1 MIRTWPK
8 QTEFAKMVNSAAA
21 LRRPASTTLTLG
33 TWTGGLVTAREAERL
48 NPKECSELLNMVL
61 TEGGYAR
68 TRNGISPI
76 CTGAEGK
83 VVSVG
88 DFRIG
93 GEYITMFG
101 TVEAG
106 SPDVFRLYKVNGN
119 GSGTQIGDDDS
130 LAGPPYLIGF
140 NDLLIICDGSY
151 IKYWDGGSE
160 IQMAYDDGLGVES
173 YHFNNRYGQI
183 ADPIDLTAQA
193 LGNGTVERVGYRFTT
208 GTWTDKYTIPP
219 SVCFATLCKKG
230 AGYVGTNSR
239 MVLRIRTLTDDIVAE
254 KELIYPDTL
263 KEDTTPGQDGSYE
276 INYLEYEFIL
286 TEDDMQGTFTGLSQ
300 NTTYYMSLEYDGGDA
315 DNHVWVQN
323 CVYTGPGYSHNGT
336 AWTQT
341 TGKTPLFAMRTS
353 RPPKASYGIVHASR
367 LFCIEG
373 ADGDNP
379 SYLWYS
385 GVMNHLDWSSPD
397 SGGFLDG
404 GKPIGA
410 IASYYDQV
418 WIFGTEGEPSL
429 SRLAGTSPAAYTL
442 TDTMQ
447 KVSSDQKSQT
457 VTPDDI
463 YFLHPAGMDSID
475 TMTEFGDVRSVSQA
489 DSIKNLISAGYSTE
503 AFSGYEPEF
512 GLTLLKLNDGTD
524 DIYVLHTKLK
534 TVKYFG
540 AKPYMYSPIARW
552 RFALPNAGESQQHV
566 SCFGYGQGEMFI
578 GTDAGQVWKMDK
590 NTLKDGDS
598 YPEYCLRTAYHG
610 TKLAELAAQKMHPDA
625 YGSKGG
631 TFDIKAYK
639 NHALLPWQTWSMV
652 LPDDFTQI
660 HPPAPGTFICNF
672 DRMNVNFNFRSL
684 MLAYENIVPQDDN
697 PIYFGAFLLLCLRIG
712 GL

>member
-1 MIRTWPK
+1 MIRSWQKAPEYQNMTRN
-8 QTEFAKMVNSAAA
+8 ASVI
-21 LRRPASTTLTLG
+21 RRPQSTTLTLG
-33 TWTGGLVTAREAERL
+33 TWTGGLVTAREAERC
-48 NPKECSELLNMVL
+48 NDKECSELLNMVL

-68 TRNGISPI
+68 TRNGISQI
-76 CTGAEGK
+76 CAGAEGK
-83 VVSVG
+83 VVSAG
-88 DFRIG
+88 DYRIG
-93 GEYITMFG
+93 GEYMTLFG
-101 TVEAG
+101 TVESG
-106 SPDVFRLYKVNGN
+106 SPDIYRLYKANPDGTV
-119 GSGTQIGDDDS
+119 TQIGTDAS
-130 LAGPPYLIGF
+130 LEGSPWLIGF

-151 IKYWDGGSE
+151 IKFWDGGSD

-183 ADPIDLTAQA
+183 ANPIDLTAQP
-193 LGNGTVERVGYRFTT
+193 LGNGTVERVGYKFKT
-208 GTWTDKYTIPP
+208 GTWSAGYTIPP

-230 AGYVGTNSR
+230 NGYTGTKTR
-239 MVLRIRTLTDDIVAE
+239 LWLRIRTMADVVVAE

-263 KEDTTPGQDGSYE
+263 KDDTSPAGDGSYE

-286 TEDDMQGTFTGLSQ
+286 AEADMEDPYTGLSQ
-300 NTTYYMSLEYDGGDA
+300 NTDYYMSLEYDGGDA
-315 DNHVWVQN
+315 DNHVWVQT

-336 AWTQT
+336 AWAQT

-410 IASYYDQV
+410 IASFYDQV
-418 WIFGTEGEPSL
+418 WVFGTEGEPSL

-447 KVSSDQKSQT
+447 KVSSDQKSMT

-463 YFLHPAGMDSID
+463 YFLHPAGMDSIG

-512 GLTLLKLNDGTD
+512 GLTLLKLEDGTE
-524 DIYVLHTKLK
+524 DIYALHNKLK

-540 AKPYMYSPIARW
+540 AQPYMYSPIARW
-552 RFALPNAGESQQHV
+552 RFVLPAVGESAQHV
-566 SCFGYGQGEMFI
+566 SCFGYGHGEMYI
-578 GTDAGQVWKMDK
+578 GTDAGEVWKMDK
-590 NTLKDGDS
+590 TTLRDGGV
-598 YPEYCLRTAYHG
+598 YPQYCLRTAYHS
-610 TKLAELAAQKMHPDA
+610 TKLAELKAEKLSPDA
-625 YGSKGG
+625 YGNKGG
-631 TFDIKAYK
+631 AFEIKIYR
-639 NHALLPWQTWSMV
+639 NHSLLAWQTFSLTLPTV
-652 LPDDFTQI
+652 LNVE
-660 HPPAPGTFICNF
+660 HPPAPAQYICNF
-672 DRMNVNFNFRSL
+672 DRLNVNFNFRSL
-684 MLAYENIVPQDDN
+684 MMAYENIVPNADN